1 MRDVLI
7 ATDSTTVRDE
17 VAAVLS
23 GRDYTV
29 RTVTSGAAVRAA
41 IAEQAP
47 DLLVCDFQI
56 GSMGGVAVTLDVRL
70 EEGAGRI
77 QRVPVLLLLDRRA
90 DVFLARRS
98 GADGFLVKP
107 LDPMRLRRAVAAVI
121 DGSRFADDSYRP
133 VGSAATG

>member
-7 ATDSTTVRDE
+7 ATDSATVRDE
-17 VAAVLS
+17 VAAVLP
-23 GRDYTV
+23 GREFTV
-29 RTVTSGAAVRAA
+29 RTVPSGAAVRSAV
-41 IAEQAP
+41 AEQPP

-77 QRVPVLLLLDRRA
+77 PRVPVLLLLDRRA

-107 LDPMRLRRAVAAVI
+107 LDPIRLRRAVAAVI
-121 DGSRFADDSYRP
+121 EGGRFADDSYRP
-133 VGSAATG
+133 VGSAAAG